1 MSNALRAYQKEG
13 VQRLIEITNIRG
25 AALLADEPGLGKTI
39 QVIEYINQLALD
51 YILIVCPASLRV
63 NWNNEIA
70 KWLVNTLQHI
80 EIVSYEAVVNG
91 YVEFDRYD
99 LIVFDEA
106 HYLKNPSAKRT
117 KACLKLKADRRLF
130 LTGTPI
136 VNRPMDAFPILQ
148 SCGMKLTRTEYG
160 KRYCAGKLIPIKW
173 KPVKKYAWDFS
184 GASNTEELGSSLRRH
199 LMVRRTKC
207 DVLAELPKKIRQ
219 VIELDINLPESD
231 ALVAAA
237 DRMFKGF
244 TEAAANIKE
253 LESIAFTELSKVRL
267 ELAQSKFPHVVA
279 FADDIL
285 EEENKLVIFAYHRE
299 IIDAIAGHFADKA
312 VKLYGG
318 MTDKQKNEA
327 VERFQNG
334 DAKVFVGQIT
344 AAGTGLTLTAAHTM
358 LFAELDWVPGNIIQC
373 EDRCHRFGQ
382 TEPVRIF
389 HITAAGS
396 VDSRMVKA
404 LVGKQKVIE
413 TVTS

>member
-13 VQRLIEITNIRG
+13 VKRLIEITQNRG

-39 QVIEYINQLALD
+39 QVIEFINQLALD
-51 YILIVCPASLRV
+51 TILIVCPASLRT
-63 NWNNEIA
+63 NWNNELTE
-70 KWLVNTLQHI
+70 WLVNTLQHI
-80 EIVSYEAVVNG
+80 EIVSYEAVVSG
-91 YVEFDRYD
+91 KPRLDSYD

-106 HYLKNPSAKRT
+106 HYLKNSAAKRT
-117 KACLKLKADRRLF
+117 KACLKLNAKRRLF

-148 SCGMKLTRTEYG
+148 SCGMKLNKTEYG
-160 KRYCAGKLIPIKW
+160 KRYCAGKLIPIRW

-184 GASNTEELGSSLRRH
+184 GASNTEELGRSLRRNI
-199 LMVRRTKC
+199 MVRRTKRE
-207 DVLAELPKKIRQ
+207 VLSELPSKIRQ
-219 VIELDINLPESD
+219 VIELDIELPESE
-231 ALVAAA
+231 ALTVAV

-244 TEAAANIKE
+244 TEAAENIKG
-253 LESIAFTELSKVRL
+253 LKSIAFTELSKARL
-267 ELAQSKFPHVVA
+267 SVAQSKLAHTVS
-279 FADDIL
+279 FAEDIL
-285 EEENKLVIFAYHRE
+285 EEEEKLVIFAYHRE
-299 IIDAIAGHFADKA
+299 IVDAISDHFADRA

-318 MTDKQKNEA
+318 MTDTQKNEA
-327 VERFQNG
+327 VDRFQNG
-334 DAKVFVGQIT
+334 DAKVFVGQIA

-358 LFAELDWVPGNIIQC
+358 LFAELDWVPGNVIQC

-396 VDSRMVKA
+396 VDARMVKA
-404 LVGKQKVIE
+404 LVDKQKVIE